1 MQTPFIQITDNGAS
15 ILHQA
20 PPGATPPVP
29 PSGRA
34 VNVAVRHDLTLELYG
49 HGFSVKTQLTP
60 DAVCGLIG
68 LLNFVLRD
76 HLHDKQV
83 H

>member
-1 MQTPFIQITDNGAS
+1 MQTPFIQITDSGAS
-15 ILHQA
+15 ILHQK
-20 PPGATPPVP
+20 PPGATPPVRP
-29 PSGRA
+29 GGPA

-49 HGFSVKTQLTP
+49 DGFSVKTQLTP

-76 HLHDKQV
+76 HLHDKRV

>member
-1 MQTPFIQITDNGAS
+1 MQTPFIQITDAGTS
-15 ILHQA
+15 VLHQS
-20 PPGATPPVP
+20 PPGTTPLP
-29 PSGRA
+29 PPGGPA
-34 VNVAVRHDLTLELYG
+34 VNIAVRHDLTLELYG

-76 HLHDKQV
+76 HLHAKQV

>member
-1 MQTPFIQITDNGAS
+1 MQTPFIQITDSGAS
-15 ILHQA
+15 ILHQ
-20 PPGATPPVP
+20 PPPRATTPIHPGGP
-29 PSGRA
+29 A

-49 HGFSVKTQLTP
+49 ENFSVKTQLTP

-68 LLNFVLRD
+68 LLNFALRD
-76 HLHDKQV
+76 AIHVKQV

>member
-1 MQTPFIQITDNGAS
+1 MQTPFLQIDDAGTS
-15 ILHQA
+15 ILHQ
-20 PPGATPPVP
+20 PPAGTERPDIQPGSP
-29 PSGRA
+29 LR
-34 VNVAVRHDLTLELYG
+34 VAVYHDLTIELRG
-49 HGFSVKTQLTP
+49 PNSVTKTQLTP

-76 HLHDKQV
+76 HLHDKKV